1 VALGLAV
8 GKGSTPVDDW
18 FHQYRGPGKG
28 LLFFTEPRVLT
39 ALLVVCVAVALYQ
52 RRWRVAVVAVM
63 STAAALGLVRVLK
76 PMFDRQNGGALAYP
90 SGHTTTMVV
99 VMGILVLVARLAVW
113 SVFIA
118 VTYCGLGMLGQSVSY
133 HYFTDTVGAL
143 LLGTAL
149 VCTAAWLAEP
159 T

>member
-1 VALGLAV
+1 
-8 GKGSTPVDDW
+8 
-18 FHQYRGPGKG
+18 
-28 LLFFTEPRVLT
+28 
-39 ALLVVCVAVALYQ
+39 
-52 RRWRVAVVAVM
+52 
-63 STAAALGLVRVLK
+63 
-76 PMFDRQNGGALAYP
+76 
-90 SGHTTTMVV
+90 
-99 VMGILVLVARLAVW
+99 MGILVLVARLAVW